1 MEGIV
6 HTEREKTWSAMSAC
20 AAFALS
26 SMIRNASLFVW
37 DLVYFDR
44 LFPLHVAFGTV
55 CPNEGG
61 LGSEGRTQLRP
72 LIYWCLTNR
81 HHKDLN
87 RTINEI
93 TRKLPLHKCRGAER
107 KF

>member
-55 CPNEGG
+55 CPNERG

-72 LIYWCLTNR
+72 LIYWCFLVLINLLV
-81 HHKDLN
+81 LN
-87 RTINEI
+87 KSPPQRSQQNYQ
-93 TRKLPLHKCRGAER
+93 
-107 KF
+107 